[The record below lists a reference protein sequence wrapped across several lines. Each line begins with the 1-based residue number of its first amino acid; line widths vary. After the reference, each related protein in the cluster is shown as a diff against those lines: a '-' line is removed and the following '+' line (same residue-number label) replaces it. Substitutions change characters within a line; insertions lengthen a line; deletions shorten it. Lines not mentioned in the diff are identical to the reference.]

1 MLIPRRTLVS
11 QHAAPRRLI
20 LAVAVAVG
28 CASSTATNV
37 SGTGGSSAGGHPG
50 SGGMGTGGGTA
61 GTVGTGGAGA
71 AGTAG
76 GGGNAGSTGGGAG
89 SGATGGVGEGAV
101 YVAPNG
107 DDSNPGTLAQ
117 PVRTLAKARDLARP
131 RLASMTSDLAVYL
144 RAGTYPVSSTVTFSN
159 ADSGQNGH
167 YVKYLA
173 YPGERPLITGGQPIK
188 GWTVHDAAKNIYS
201 VSGVT
206 ARFRQIYVNG
216 VKAVR
221 ARSPNQGANGAPN
234 FTQLSGY
241 DSGAQT
247 FQVPSTQVSTWNNL
261 TKVEMHLMVL
271 WADNVM
277 RIASITSAGGT
288 ASIKVQS
295 PENMI
300 FGRPNPAFFPSQMR
314 FYFENAYELLDQPG
328 EWYLDETTNVLYYK
342 APSGEDMT
350 TATVIAPSVETLV
363 SVNGTSTS
371 DQASYLWFQGL
382 TFAHSNYLRASQY
395 GFLDAQAGL
404 YNLTAPG
411 NNAQTVGRPAAGV
424 TVTNA
429 NHIHFE
435 RNLFTQM
442 ASTGLDFTSGTHDDL
457 IIGNAFTDIGAT
469 AIALGKFVVD
479 EKTDYHTPYN
489 PTDKNDICTRDTIK
503 DNYVD
508 RATTEV
514 QGAIGIAAGYP
525 AYLDLEHNE
534 VGHVSYSGISV
545 GYGWNS
551 GPSAMTNNK
560 IDFNNVH
567 DVCQILADCGSIY
580 TLSAQLPA
588 SEMLN
593 NYAHDFQTSQ
603 WADYSIN
610 NLYLDEGTDGYT
622 VAHNVLVNSPNIV
635 HQNKNGPNV
644 TITDNGPTPN
654 NAQATIMSAG
664 IEPAY
669 ADIKT
674 LTIPAASF

>member
-1 MLIPRRTLVS
+1 MLIPTRTSVNR
-11 QHAAPRRLI
+11 HAAPRCLT

-28 CASSTATNV
+28 CTSSTTTNV
-37 SGTGGSSAGGHPG
+37 SGTGGSSAAGHPG
-50 SGGMGTGGGTA
+50 SGGVGTGGGTA

-221 ARSPNQGANGAPN
+221 ARSQNQGANGAPN

-328 EWYLDETTNVLYYK
+328 EWYLDETTNVL
-342 APSGEDMT
+342 
-350 TATVIAPSVETLV
+350 
-363 SVNGTSTS
+363 
-371 DQASYLWFQGL
+371 
-382 TFAHSNYLRASQY
+382 
-395 GFLDAQAGL
+395 
-404 YNLTAPG
+404 
-411 NNAQTVGRPAAGV
+411 
-424 TVTNA
+424 
-429 NHIHFE
+429 
-435 RNLFTQM
+435 
-442 ASTGLDFTSGTHDDL
+442 
-457 IIGNAFTDIGAT
+457 
-469 AIALGKFVVD
+469 
-479 EKTDYHTPYN
+479 
-489 PTDKNDICTRDTIK
+489 
-503 DNYVD
+503 
-508 RATTEV
+508 
-514 QGAIGIAAGYP
+514 
-525 AYLDLEHNE
+525 
-534 VGHVSYSGISV
+534 
-545 GYGWNS
+545 
-551 GPSAMTNNK
+551 
-560 IDFNNVH
+560 
-567 DVCQILADCGSIY
+567 
-580 TLSAQLPA
+580 
-588 SEMLN
+588 
-593 NYAHDFQTSQ
+593 
-603 WADYSIN
+603 
-610 NLYLDEGTDGYT
+610 
-622 VAHNVLVNSPNIV
+622 
-635 HQNKNGPNV
+635 
-644 TITDNGPTPN
+644 
-654 NAQATIMSAG
+654 
-664 IEPAY
+664 
-669 ADIKT
+669 
-674 LTIPAASF
+674 

>member
-1 MLIPRRTLVS
+1 
-11 QHAAPRRLI
+11 
-20 LAVAVAVG
+20 
-28 CASSTATNV
+28 
-37 SGTGGSSAGGHPG
+37 
-50 SGGMGTGGGTA
+50 MGTGGGTA

-674 LTIPAASF
+674 LTSPAASF

>member
-1 MLIPRRTLVS
+1 
-11 QHAAPRRLI
+11 
-20 LAVAVAVG
+20 
-28 CASSTATNV
+28 
-37 SGTGGSSAGGHPG
+37 
-50 SGGMGTGGGTA
+50 MGTGGGTA

-76 GGGNAGSTGGGAG
+76 GGGNASSTGGGAG

-247 FQVPSTQVSTWNNL
+247 FQVPSTQVSTCNNL

-551 GPSAMTNNK
+551 GPNAMTKNK

-567 DVCQILADCGSIY
+567 DVCQILADCGPIY

-635 HQNKNGPNV
+635 HQNKNGPSV

>member
-1 MLIPRRTLVS
+1 
-11 QHAAPRRLI
+11 
-20 LAVAVAVG
+20 
-28 CASSTATNV
+28 
-37 SGTGGSSAGGHPG
+37 
-50 SGGMGTGGGTA
+50 MGTGGGTA

-551 GPSAMTNNK
+551 GPNAMTNNK

>member
-1 MLIPRRTLVS
+1 
-11 QHAAPRRLI
+11 
-20 LAVAVAVG
+20 
-28 CASSTATNV
+28 
-37 SGTGGSSAGGHPG
+37 
-50 SGGMGTGGGTA
+50 MGTGGGTA

>member
-1 MLIPRRTLVS
+1 
-11 QHAAPRRLI
+11 
-20 LAVAVAVG
+20 
-28 CASSTATNV
+28 
-37 SGTGGSSAGGHPG
+37 
-50 SGGMGTGGGTA
+50 MGTGGGTA

-442 ASTGLDFTSGTHDDL
+442 ASTVLDFTSGTHDDL